1 MPKWTLYKHSDGISS
16 GDREFKLL
24 IKSLYLWKI
33 IPKVYNA
40 NMVINNGQLF
50 PPLSLL
56 ELDHFGYLLAMEMG
70 HKYGISG
77 INISNGKLLTLVLLT

>member
-1 MPKWTLYKHSDGISS
+1 
-16 GDREFKLL
+16 
-24 IKSLYLWKI
+24 
-33 IPKVYNA
+33 
-40 NMVINNGQLF
+40 MVINNGQLF

-56 ELDHFGYLLAMEMG
+56 ELHHFGYLLAMEMG